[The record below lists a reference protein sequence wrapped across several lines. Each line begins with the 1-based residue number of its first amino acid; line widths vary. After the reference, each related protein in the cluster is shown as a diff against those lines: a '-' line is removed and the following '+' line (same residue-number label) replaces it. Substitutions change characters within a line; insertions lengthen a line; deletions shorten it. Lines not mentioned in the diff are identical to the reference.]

1 GRRMFYQNQL
11 VGRYRVRKT
20 IGSGGF
26 GTVFLAEDTWL
37 NTQVALKV
45 PHQQTAEL
53 DTLLAEPRVLAT
65 LDHPNILRI
74 HTVAREGEVFFLVME
89 YVEGEALADRID
101 REGPLRIPQFL
112 ELAGQIL

>member
-1 GRRMFYQNQL
+1 LGRRMFYQNQL

-45 PHQQTAEL
+45 PHQQAANL
-53 DTLLAEPRVLAT
+53 DDLLAEPRVLAA

-74 HTVAREGEVFFLVME
+74 HTVAREGEIFFLVME
-89 YVEGEALADRID
+89 YVEGESLADRID
-101 REGPLRIPQFL
+101 REGPMKLGGFL
-112 ELAGQIL
+112 EII